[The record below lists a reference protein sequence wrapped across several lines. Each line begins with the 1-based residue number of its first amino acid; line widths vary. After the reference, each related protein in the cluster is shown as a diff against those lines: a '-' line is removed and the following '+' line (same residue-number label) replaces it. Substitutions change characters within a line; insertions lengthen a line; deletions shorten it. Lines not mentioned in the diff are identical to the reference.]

1 MKVERNY
8 IHIKTINGPIGQLL
22 VSQLRA
28 EGIDLRLINS
38 NASSIYPLDTF
49 GTRLEVN
56 INDKARALEIIAEI
70 EKSSLEPNPDLEFHD
85 ADEADIAFEKEM
97 HEREERINNAQPPI
111 LIYVLMLVIIVS
123 TYYFTTLKK

>member
-1 MKVERNY
+1 MNIEPNY

-38 NASSIYPLDTF
+38 NSSSIYPLDTF

-56 INDKARALEIIAEI
+56 INDKARALKIIADI
-70 EKSSLEPNPDLEFHD
+70 EKTSLAPNPDLEFHD

-97 HEREERINNAQPPI
+97 NEREERIKNAKPPI
-111 LIYVLMLVIIVS
+111 LIYVLMLVILVS
-123 TYYFTTLKK
+123 TFYFATLK